1 MKFAD
6 TFDLAWKT
14 VRSNRLRT
22 GITVTIIAFGIM
34 ALVGIMTAIDAM
46 NNSIYENFTLLGAN
60 TFVIHYQSNDFF
72 GGGDDDGGDVKKTS
86 KKAAEKKSRQGQMIT
101 YRQASEFKDRFTFPA
116 AVSISQIGDYNTTVF
131 YEEKK
136 TNPNVRL
143 TGGDENFLS
152 SSGYSL
158 AAGRNFSVVDLESG
172 RNVIILG
179 KDVAVRLFGDR
190 WKNAVNTVIRAGAN
204 RYRVIGVLQGKGAS
218 SMLSL
223 DNIVITPLEGVRRL
237 YAGYSNTLNLSVTV
251 NNIKQM
257 ESAIGEATGVFRQVR
272 GLSVTDDN
280 NFYIDR
286 SDSLAAKLESLTFYL
301 AAAAFVIGLIT
312 LSGAAIGLMNIM
324 LVAVS
329 ERTREIGLVKSLGAK
344 RGTIRMQFLLESIL
358 ISLIGAACGIVL
370 GIGVG
375 NIFSLV
381 LSTGFV
387 VPWGWALGGILIC
400 SVTGLLAGI
409 IPAIKAGRLDPIV
422 ALRYE

>member
-46 NNSIYENFTLLGAN
+46 NNSIYENFTLLGSN

-72 GGGDDDGGDVKKTS
+72 GGGDDNGGDVKKTS
-86 KKAAEKKSRQGQMIT
+86 KKAAEKKSREGQIIT
-101 YRQASEFKDRFTFPA
+101 YRQAEDFKERFLFPA
-116 AVSISQIGDYNTTVF
+116 AVSISQIGDYITTVYF
-131 YEEKK
+131 EEKK

-143 TGGDENFLS
+143 IGGDENYLV
-152 SSGYSL
+152 SSGYTL
-158 AAGRNFSVVDLESG
+158 ATGRNFSLVDLQSG
-172 RNVIILG
+172 RNVVILG
-179 KDVAVRLFGDR
+179 RDVAFKIFGDR
-190 WKNAVNTVIRAGAN
+190 WKNAVNAVIRAGAN
-204 RYRVIGVLQGKGAS
+204 RYRVIGVLQAKGAS

-223 DNIVITPLEGVRRL
+223 DNIVITPLESVRRL
-237 YAGYSNTLNLSVTV
+237 YAGSSASLNLSVTV

-257 ESAIGEATGVFRQVR
+257 EAAIGEATGIFRQVR

-286 SDSLAAKLESLTFYL
+286 SDSLAQKLESLTFYL
-301 AAAAFVIGLIT
+301 SAAAFIIGLIT
-312 LSGAAIGLMNIM
+312 LGGAAIGLMNIM

-329 ERTREIGLVKSLGAK
+329 ERTREIGLSKSLGAK
-344 RGTIRMQFLLESIL
+344 RGTIRTQFLLESIL
-358 ISLIGAACGIVL
+358 ISLMGAACGIVL
-370 GIGVG
+370 GVGVG